1 MNIAMMSAWNSDSG
15 VSVHAELIGREWIK
29 MGHRLHVFS
38 FFSSDFHGTTL
49 LAKDEDYVVRCF
61 TTSKNINRYLD
72 PRPFL
77 SLEYDIFIAQDLGML
92 PKDELAKIFHHI
104 QRKANALTIIHDSQ
118 PSSDP
123 SFYQFDWD
131 RIICFDHRYETFLK
145 KYHPAEKVVTIPFP
159 CHPLR
164 RGDQKEARARLG
176 LPQNRK
182 ILLIFGQRI
191 KEHLPLLPVI
201 KEIHSHL
208 PILLLIVSQKD
219 LDELRGME
227 GIEIEIR
234 EESPDLE
241 ALYHYLHASDVLIL
255 HRNPCD
261 GVVVSSAAFQCLGS
275 GCPILASNTSFFE
288 TLGEVVVTYSD
299 LREFKDAMIDLLNG
313 GERYQTSQRALVEFL
328 STNSVERVAKQ
339 YLDLFNTL
347 REERKES
354 MFYQVSQIIETMKPI
369 TSDINQEKLSIPSMA
384 RIQNSNRRRL
394 QPH

>member
-1 MNIAMMSAWNSDSG
+1 MDIAMMSAWNSDSG

-38 FFSSDFHGTTL
+38 FFRSDFHGTTL
-49 LAKDEDYVVRCF
+49 IAKDEDYVVRCF
-61 TTSKNINRYLD
+61 TTSRNINRYLD
-72 PRPFL
+72 PRPIL
-77 SLEYDIFIAQDLGML
+77 SSDYDIFIAQDLGML
-92 PKDELAKIFHHI
+92 PQDELAKIFHHI
-104 QRKANALTIIHDSQ
+104 QRKASTLTIIHDNR

-131 RIICFDHRYETFLK
+131 RIICFDHRYEAFLQ
-145 KYHPAEKVVTIPFP
+145 KYHPVDKIITIPFP
-159 CHPLR
+159 CHPLK
-164 RGDQKEARARLG
+164 RGDQKEARSRLG

-201 KEIHSHL
+201 QEIHFRP
-208 PILLLIVSQKD
+208 PILLLIISQKD
-219 LDELRGME
+219 LDELRGIE
-227 GIEIEIR
+227 GMEIEIR

-241 ALYHYLHASDVLIL
+241 TLYHYLHASDVLIL

-275 GCPILASNTSFFE
+275 GCPILASKTSFFE

-299 LREFKDAMIDLLNG
+299 LKEFKESMIDILNG
-313 GERYQTSQRALVEFL
+313 GKRYQTSQRALVEFL
-328 STNSVERVAKQ
+328 STNSAEQVAKQ
-339 YLDLFNTL
+339 YIELFHTL

-354 MFYQVSQIIETMKPI
+354 MSYPISQIIGKIPI
-369 TSDINQEKLSIPSMA
+369 STDIKQEGLSIPSMT
-384 RIQNSNRRRL
+384 RIKNFNKRRL